1 MSKRQGFARMLVAL
15 VASFVT
21 LGLSLALV
29 GCGKKVNEEEIIRQ
43 AVTETMDIFKNP
55 TEEALAEVL
64 KDADS
69 SLEVL
74 DEYGIDIYEFMGHCF
89 RNFDYSIG
97 EISID
102 GDVATAELTVTNTD
116 LQSAI
121 ETASDDI
128 TNNYDEYLGVVL
140 GDDGERQFMQL
151 FFQKVYEQMD
161 ATDET
166 VTNDVT
172 LKLKKE
178 DGVWDVDD
186 SGVDAVVS
194 AMFGGLEM

>member
-29 GCGKKVNEEEIIRQ
+29 GCGKKANEEEIIRQ

-116 LQSAI
+116 LQAAI

-128 TNNYDEYLGVVL
+128 TNNYDEYLDVVL